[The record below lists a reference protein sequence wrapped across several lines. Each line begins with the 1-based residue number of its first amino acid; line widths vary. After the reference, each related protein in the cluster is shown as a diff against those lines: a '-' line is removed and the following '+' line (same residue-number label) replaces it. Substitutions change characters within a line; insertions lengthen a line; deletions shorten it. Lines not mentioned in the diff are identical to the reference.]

1 MALAS
6 QWADELAKHAPTL
19 KVLLYDGWSKLGVPL
34 TEGAATKLR
43 DELKKKQGRPAR
55 GKDSRSQKSASVEFA
70 GKQVTEPADIMDWPH
85 YANTF
90 DVVIT
95 TYATLRVEVNVA
107 RAAPVRPRRGD
118 VVYANVE
125 RPRSPLVSV
134 EWMRVVMDEVQ
145 MAGGGKTEYVIRF
158 PIAGICIFPTLHF
171 RDMVGM
177 IPRLSSLAVSGT
189 PAKGQVS
196 DLLHVIR
203 CVRCVEGG
211 PELHTLG
218 IGSFVSSVLSAR

>member
-1 MALAS
+1 MLI
-6 QWADELAKHAPTL
+6 
-19 KVLLYDGWSKLGVPL
+19 YDGWSKLGVPL
-34 TEGAATKLR
+34 TEGAATTLR
-43 DELKKKQGRPAR
+43 DELKKKQGPPTR
-55 GKDSRSQKSASVEFA
+55 GKGSRDQKAPTVDFA
-70 GKQVTEPADIMDWPH
+70 GKAVSEPADIMDWAH
-85 YANTF
+85 YVNTF

-95 TYATLRVEVNVA
+95 TYTTLRVEVNVA

-145 MAGGGKTEYVIRF
+145 MAGGGKTEYVLHLLVSS
-158 PIAGICIFPTLHF
+158 CIYHLRF

-196 DLLHVIR
+196 DLVHVIKY
-203 CVRCVEGG
+203 
-211 PELHTLG
+211 
-218 IGSFVSSVLSAR
+218 VSSVGM